1 MLSITV
7 AASRAAGT
15 SPDPGLHIPD
25 GFLST
30 PIAIAGWVVTIAVV
44 ALATRMANRKLNERA
59 VPLMGVMAAFIFA
72 AQMMNFPVAGGTS
85 GHMLGGALAAILLGP
100 WAAIIVMTAVVGLQA
115 FLFQDGGIAAL
126 GTNILNMGILTALI
140 GYVIYR
146 GVHVATGARDAT
158 GARGAMGLVAAFAAA
173 WVSVEAAAILTS
185 VQLALSDTSPL
196 DVALPAMAGVHALIG
211 IGEGL
216 ITAAALG
223 FIMSTR
229 ADLLPDTAAEPSPA
243 AARS

>member
-1 MLSITV
+1 MLSI
-7 AASRAAGT
+7 AIT
-15 SPDPGLHIPD
+15 SPEVAGFAPGLHIPD

-30 PIAIAGWVVTIAVV
+30 PISIVGWVVTILVV
-44 ALATRMANRKLNERA
+44 ALASRMANRSLNERA

-100 WAAIIVMTAVVGLQA
+100 WAAVIVMTAVVGLQA
-115 FLFQDGGIAAL
+115 FLFQDGGIAVL
-126 GTNILNMGILTALI
+126 GVNIFNMGILTAFLGYGVYRVVQSVAGTSQTVALI
-140 GYVIYR
+140 
-146 GVHVATGARDAT
+146 
-158 GARGAMGLVAAFAAA
+158 AAFAAA
-173 WVSVEAAAILTS
+173 WITVEGAAVITAF
-185 VQLALSDTSPL
+185 QLALSDTSPL
-196 DVALPAMAGVHALIG
+196 DVALPAMVGVHALIG

-229 ADLLPDTAAEPSPA
+229 ADLLPDHTRA
-243 AARS
+243 AAPARVAS